1 MALRQ
6 AEHRQV
12 WRDRQ
17 MMCVVDGTLVD
28 VLARASHPGWPSFDR
43 ARDELLTEFEAIGT
57 ADRGAMTK
65 AAERRY
71 NRRTFEQ
78 AVMTVTGR
86 WGANAADMAA
96 IMARFDVRDR
106 AWNQQLADL
115 HPGEAM

>member
-1 MALRQ
+1 MARTI
-6 AEHRQV
+6 AEDRQV

-17 MMCVVDGTLVD
+17 AMCVVDGTIFD
-28 VLARASHPGWPSFDR
+28 VLTMASHPGWPPWR
-43 ARDELLTEFEAIGT
+43 QARDELLTEFDAIGT
-57 ADRGAMTK
+57 ADRAAMTK

-78 AVMTVTGR
+78 AIATVTGR
-86 WGANAADMAA
+86 WGAKAADVAA

-115 HPGEAM
+115 HPGEAP